1 MKNKIFIYL
10 TFILSFLIHQ
20 ETKSNEQFNFDV
32 KEILITDN
40 GNKFIGT
47 ERGKIIS
54 NTGLIITANKFEYD
68 KKLNLLNAS
77 GNVEVHDKINNY
89 FIYSKKIIYNKN
101 KELIITKEKS
111 KAISAEDNIEIN
123 AEIFEYKL
131 NLLNAS
137 GNVEVHD
144 E

>member
-77 GNVEVHDKINNY
+77 GNVEVHDKKQLFY
-89 FIYSKKIIYNKN
+89 
-101 KELIITKEKS
+101 
-111 KAISAEDNIEIN
+111 
-123 AEIFEYKL
+123 IF
-131 NLLNAS
+131 
-137 GNVEVHD
+137 
-144 E
+144 

>member
-123 AEIFEYKL
+123 AEIFEYFISK
-131 NLLNAS
+131 NIT
-137 GNVEVHD
+137 
-144 E
+144 